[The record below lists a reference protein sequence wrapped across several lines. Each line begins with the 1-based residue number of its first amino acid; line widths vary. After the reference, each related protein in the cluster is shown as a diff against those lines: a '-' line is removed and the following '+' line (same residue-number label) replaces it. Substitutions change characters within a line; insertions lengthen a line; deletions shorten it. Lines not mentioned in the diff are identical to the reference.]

1 MGIPDPAWNQCSAQ
15 GCLLSVD
22 FLTNGTHRGA
32 PRPYEGHFLHKGTHF
47 LHKGVCYRLIFC
59 PMVRIVV
66 PQDLLRGIFCTRVRI
81 LCRPPELLRAT
92 SSSDI
97 IGSSIVIVNHHRR
110 HHHPSSSSSII
121 TILIIDHHCHTPIRL
136 QPPIRLQ
143 LPTRDQGVGGWVG
156 G

>member
-1 MGIPDPAWNQCSAQ
+1 MVRIVVPQDLMRGIFCTRVRIFCPLGIPDPAWNICSAQ
-15 GCLLSVD
+15 GCLLSAD

-32 PRPYEGHFLHKGTHF
+32 PRPSEGHFLHKGTHF
-47 LHKGVCYRLIFC
+47 MS
-59 PMVRIVV
+59 P
-66 PQDLLRGIFCTRVRI
+66 
-81 LCRPPELLRAT
+81 PPELLRAT